1 MVRKTVIECL
11 MIFLKIAPR
20 IDPIVKDLSTMI
32 DGDKIDNLS
41 KIEASEVLVLII
53 SSGGKAI

>member
-1 MVRKTVIECL
+1 